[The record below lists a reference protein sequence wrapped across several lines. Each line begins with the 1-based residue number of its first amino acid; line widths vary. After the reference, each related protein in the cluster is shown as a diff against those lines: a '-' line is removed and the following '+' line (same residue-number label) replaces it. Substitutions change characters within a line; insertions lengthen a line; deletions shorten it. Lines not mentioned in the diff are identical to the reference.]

1 MTWST
6 YPWVRPKKGHSP
18 HQDFR
23 MEQLQHQQTRISI
36 EFHRYPPVWFMKL
49 WKGFTAEF
57 LPIGETTSQP
67 WLSTAELKA
76 LLRIIWIRPV
86 ANSHPTHC
94 LGLQTFFVPDQR
106 FCARL
111 AVCLIEKMFSLHLV
125 GGFNHLEK
133 YESQWEGLSHIW
145 WKIKVMFE
153 TTSHP
158 LLEAKFDPI
167 SEKSKWIHAMT
178 EDDTVD
184 GLNRWAT

>member
-1 MTWST
+1 MDLGSASIMATFMTWST

-111 AVCLIEKMFSLHLV
+111 AVCLIEVFIWLV
-125 GGFNHLEK
+125 VLTILKNM
-133 YESQWEGLSHIW
+133 
-145 WKIKVMFE
+145 KVNG
-153 TTSHP
+153 
-158 LLEAKFDPI
+158 KDYPI
-167 SEKSKWIHAMT
+167 Y
-178 EDDTVD
+178 D
-184 GLNRWAT
+184 GK